1 MSDFR
6 LYPATPIDGAAPAP
20 APRWQP
26 NGPHGALAVVEGFSV
41 WVERDAAGDFTV
53 HYLGRTS
60 PPVPSRAEARAM
72 APAFARRAVHDRLQV
87 NHALAADVYHTAERG
102 GWAAPPLARERGPI
116 SARAHARQAGRLAA
130 LAGQD
135 LAAASGHVSAF
146 SALLAAYQ
154 GGHAEGEEARL
165 ALGAQAGGP
174 TFVRACLIVRDDF
187 DRASRAGLQ
196 RTGLRSLDRRRAKR
210 SRSRSGAAR
219 RRRHRG
225 GRRSP

>member
-6 LYPATPIDGAAPAP
+6 LYPATPIDGAAPAPAP

-72 APAFARRAVHDRLQV
+72 AP
-87 NHALAADVYHTAERG
+87 
-102 GWAAPPLARERGPI
+102 PLARERGPI

-135 LAAASGHVSAF
+135 LAAASGHVSVF
-146 SALLAAYQ
+146 SALLAAIR
-154 GGHAEGEEARL
+154 AATPKARR
-165 ALGAQAGGP
+165 P
-174 TFVRACLIVRDDF
+174 
-187 DRASRAGLQ
+187 ASRSARGRLSPN
-196 RTGLRSLDRRRAKR
+196 TS
-210 SRSRSGAAR
+210 SRIGIL
-219 RRRHRG
+219 
-225 GRRSP
+225 